1 MNVQIKTEIIYED
14 DDLTAYTEGDRAC
27 IKFKMKPKR
36 QLIIALRGRKWWWNA
51 RNNTWSTYLNRA
63 DWDWVRTISQRYSKY
78 I

>member
-36 QLIIALRGRKWWWNA
+36 QLIIALRGRKWWWNT
-51 RNNTWSTYLNRA
+51 NYDIWSTYLNRA
-63 DWDWVRTISQRYSKY
+63 DWDWVKTISKRYAKY
-78 I
+78 V